1 MRRGAQFSLQAIAL
15 HLAALQAWSLAIL
28 PRLGEC
34 AEVSHSMLSELPCS
48 AFKHLGCLQRPTV
61 FRESVYT
68 AGYLGVCPV
77 LRESLEA
84 RGWSPGQAFAAGGVT
99 AGMLASVLT
108 HPAGKD
114 FQLHIPTCC

>member
-1 MRRGAQFSLQAIAL
+1 M
-15 HLAALQAWSLAIL
+15 
-28 PRLGEC
+28 
-34 AEVSHSMLSELPCS
+34 
-48 AFKHLGCLQRPTV
+48 
-61 FRESVYT
+61 
-68 AGYLGVCPV
+68 

-114 FQLHIPTCC
+114 FQLHIPSQSCSRLSAHRGSACTTDAQLGC